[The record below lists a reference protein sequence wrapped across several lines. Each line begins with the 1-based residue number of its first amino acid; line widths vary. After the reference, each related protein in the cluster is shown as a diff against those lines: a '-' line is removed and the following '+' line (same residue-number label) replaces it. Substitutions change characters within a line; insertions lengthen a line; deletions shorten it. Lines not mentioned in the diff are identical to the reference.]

1 MLVQRQVLFG
11 GNSIGYQMHDYE
23 QRGPGE
29 VLRCPADPS
38 VAQQDESCWRQPP
51 GKGAATEGGRGTA
64 VHSKCCKEPPALTA
78 MTGGGRCGAEYTDII
93 SNFKVYILHHEP
105 AL

>member
-29 VLRCPADPS
+29 VLRCPADSS
-38 VAQQDESCWRQPP
+38 VAHQDESCWRQPP

-64 VHSKCCKEPPALTA
+64 VHSKCCREPPHLPPGLGAGDV
-78 MTGGGRCGAEYTDII
+78 GG
-93 SNFKVYILHHEP
+93 VYRHRFQL
-105 AL
+105 